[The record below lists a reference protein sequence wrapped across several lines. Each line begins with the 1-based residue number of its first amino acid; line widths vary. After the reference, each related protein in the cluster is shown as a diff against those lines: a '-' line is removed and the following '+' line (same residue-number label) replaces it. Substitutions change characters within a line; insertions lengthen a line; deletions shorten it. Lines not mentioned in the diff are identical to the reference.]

1 MANRRTGTA
10 ARSGGRV
17 QTTQTRSYRSAQTA
31 RSARGGVQMTRTY
44 IDGNTVRKVSYA
56 EPVRRQPEADPRK
69 ESRARAKRNREN
81 AKRMTPGFVVFLA
94 AASVAFLLI
103 CTQYLQAQALVTANQ
118 TTIEALED
126 QLREIR
132 TENDYHA
139 NAIEAMTDINHIYE
153 VATQELG
160 MVYPEQ
166 GQVITYDSSTS
177 EYVRQSETL
186 GR

>member
-103 CTQYLQAQALVTANQ
+103 CMKEFSSTITFSE
-118 TTIEALED
+118 TIEVVHCHAHKRAFSH
-126 QLREIR
+126 QL
-132 TENDYHA
+132 
-139 NAIEAMTDINHIYE
+139 
-153 VATQELG
+153 Q
-160 MVYPEQ
+160 
-166 GQVITYDSSTS
+166 
-177 EYVRQSETL
+177 
-186 GR
+186 

>member
-118 TTIEALED
+118 TTIEA
-126 QLREIR
+126 
-132 TENDYHA
+132 
-139 NAIEAMTDINHIYE
+139 MTDINHIYE